1 MNYRTGFAE
10 QDSDVDLSGKVDH
23 EDRAM
28 QLEAMGNGVRV
39 LLEFMTR
46 VAPGRAASRAA
57 SSGFVSQQYQQ
68 CDPRASGYCC
78 LRIVYPEELET
89 GIIKFPGY
97 AVSRQPFGMG
107 SEHGAA

>member
-1 MNYRTGFAE
+1 LAE
-10 QDSDVDLSGKVDH
+10 QDSDVDWPGKVDH

-28 QLEAMGNGVRV
+28 RLEAMGNGFRV
-39 LLEFMTR
+39 LIEVITSM
-46 VAPGRAASRAA
+46 VAPGRAANRAA
-57 SSGFVSQQYQQ
+57 SSAFVSQQYRQ